1 MITCPICQTTLDQNA
16 NVCPAC
22 GYRFQG
28 GTTQQFKTVPL
39 DHTDVAEAVAN
50 DEMNE
55 SCSLDSSTS
64 LSDQQESKYTLTV
77 QYGRQEGVVYELQ
90 GDREVIG
97 RSPKCE
103 IFLNDMTVS
112 RSHATLE
119 KIADGWSIQDD
130 GSFNGVWVNNTNID
144 HVMLH
149 DGDIIQIGCF
159 VLKYA
164 QE

>member
-1 MITCPICQTTLDQNA
+1 MITCPICQTTLDQNTT
-16 NVCPAC
+16 VCPAC

-28 GTTQQFKTVPL
+28 GSTQQFKTVPL
-39 DHTDVAEAVAN
+39 NHTEVAEAVEHDGIPLTPSVEETPSHDAQKR
-50 DEMNE
+50 
-55 SCSLDSSTS
+55 S
-64 LSDQQESKYTLTV
+64 TLTV

-90 GDREVIG
+90 GDCEVVG

-119 KIADGWSIQDD
+119 RVGDGWSIQDD
-130 GSFNGVWVNNTNID
+130 GSFNGVWVNNANID

>member
-16 NVCPAC
+16 KVCSAC

-39 DHTDVAEAVAN
+39 DHADVVEAIEC
-50 DEMNE
+50 DEHAIHDDLLYE
-55 SCSLDSSTS
+55 VSDS
-64 LSDQQESKYTLTV
+64 QQGKKSTLTV

-90 GDREVIG
+90 GDREVVG

-119 KIADGWSIQDD
+119 RVADGWSIQDD
-130 GSFNGVWVNNTNID
+130 GSFNGVWVNNANID

>member
-1 MITCPICQTTLDQNA
+1 M
-16 NVCPAC
+16 
-22 GYRFQG
+22 
-28 GTTQQFKTVPL
+28 
-39 DHTDVAEAVAN
+39 
-50 DEMNE
+50 
-55 SCSLDSSTS
+55 
-64 LSDQQESKYTLTV
+64 

-90 GDREVIG
+90 GDREVVG

-119 KIADGWSIQDD
+119 RVGDGWSIQDD
-130 GSFNGVWVNNTNID
+130 GSFNGVWVNNANID